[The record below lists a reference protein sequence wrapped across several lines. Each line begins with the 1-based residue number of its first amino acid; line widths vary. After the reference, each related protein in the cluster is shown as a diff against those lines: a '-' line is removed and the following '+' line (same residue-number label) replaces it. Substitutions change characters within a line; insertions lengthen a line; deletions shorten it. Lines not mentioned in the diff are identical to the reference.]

1 MNLLASAIDLAE
13 RAPLPDRVCSA
24 GISWLVERTERRLDA
39 LPDAEDAFLA
49 AMSDLPIA
57 IATDSANAQ
66 HYELPPA
73 LFVAML
79 GPRLKYSCC
88 LFENA
93 STTLAEAEV
102 AALDATIA
110 HADLSGGQ
118 DIMEWGC
125 GWGSLTIRMAER
137 LPNARILAVTNSSRQ
152 RDFVLARAAQ
162 RGLAHIEVV
171 QADMNTFKAR
181 RKFDRIVS
189 VEMFEHM
196 SNWRALLMRAR
207 DSLAAE
213 GRLFLHVFTH
223 KSRTYRFDPEDPTDW
238 IARHFFTGGVM
249 PAHDLPHRFGDLF
262 SVEQEWR
269 WSGSHYQRTAAE
281 WLANFDARRPDID
294 LILLAT
300 YGADAPLWRRRWR
313 LFLLATIG
321 LFGHAGGSAWG
332 VGHYRLAP
340 AS

>member
-13 RAPLPDRVCSA
+13 RAPLPDTIYSA
-24 GISWLVERTERRLDA
+24 GISWLVGRTERRLDA
-39 LPDAEDAFLA
+39 SPHDELAFLER
-49 AMSDLPIA
+49 MSEFPIA
-57 IATDSANAQ
+57 IAADVANAQ

-73 LFVAML
+73 LFAAML

-88 LFENA
+88 LFESANA
-93 STTLAEAEV
+93 TLTEAEV

-110 HADLSGGQ
+110 HADLSDGQ

-125 GWGSLTIRMAER
+125 GWGSLTLRMAER
-137 LPNARILAVTNSSRQ
+137 LPDAHILAVTNSSRQ
-152 RDFVLARAAQ
+152 RDFVLARAAE
-162 RGLAHIEVV
+162 RGLSHIEIV
-171 QADMNTFKAR
+171 QADMNTFKAP
-181 RKFDRIVS
+181 RKFDRIAS

-196 SNWRALLMRAR
+196 SNWRALLARAR
-207 DSLAAE
+207 ESLAPE
-213 GRLFLHVFTH
+213 GRLFLHIFTH
-223 KSRTYRFDPEDPTDW
+223 KSRTYRFDCDDPTDW

-269 WSGSHYQRTAAE
+269 WSGAHYQRTAAE

-294 LILLAT
+294 VILLKT
-300 YGADAPLWRRRWR
+300 YGADAALWRRRWR

-321 LFGHAGGSAWG
+321 LFGHAAGNAWG

-340 AS
+340 TS

>member
-13 RAPLPDRVCSA
+13 RTPLPDTLSSA
-24 GISWLVERTERRLDA
+24 GISWLVGRTERRLDA
-39 LPDAEDAFLA
+39 SPDGEDAFLA
-49 AMSDLPIA
+49 NMSAFPIA
-57 IATDSANAQ
+57 IAADTANAQ

-73 LFVAML
+73 LFAVML

-88 LFENA
+88 LFDDAN
-93 STTLAEAEV
+93 TTLAEAEI

-110 HADLSGGQ
+110 HADLSDGQ

-125 GWGSLTIRMAER
+125 GWGSLTLRMAEHF
-137 LPNARILAVTNSSRQ
+137 PKAHILAVTNSSRQ
-152 RDFVLARAAQ
+152 REFILARAAE
-162 RGLAHIEVV
+162 RGLGHVEVV
-171 QADMNTFKAR
+171 RADMNAFKAP
-181 RKFDRIVS
+181 RKFNRIVS

-196 SNWRALLMRAR
+196 SNWRALLTRAR
-207 DSLAAE
+207 EALTPE

-223 KSRTYRFDPEDPTDW
+223 KSRTYRFDPDDPTDW

-262 SVEQEWR
+262 SVEAEWR
-269 WSGSHYQRTAAE
+269 WSGRHYQRTAAE
-281 WLANFDARRPDID
+281 WLAKFDARKADID
-294 LILLAT
+294 LILLET
-300 YGADAPLWRRRWR
+300 YGSDAARWRRRWR

-321 LFGHAGGSAWG
+321 LFGHAGGNAWG

-340 AS
+340 TS

>member
-13 RAPLPDRVCSA
+13 RTPLPDTICSA
-24 GISWLVERTERRLDA
+24 GISWLVGRTERRLDA
-39 LPDAEDAFLA
+39 STDDEADFLA
-49 AMSDLPIA
+49 GMSAFPIA
-57 IATDSANAQ
+57 VAADAANAQ

-73 LFVAML
+73 LFAAML

-93 STTLAEAEV
+93 NTTLAEAEI
-102 AALDATIA
+102 AALDATLA
-110 HADLSGGQ
+110 HADLSDGQ

-125 GWGSLTIRMAER
+125 GWGSLTLRMAER
-137 LPNARILAVTNSSRQ
+137 FPNAHILAVTNSSRQ
-152 RDFVLARAAQ
+152 RDFVHARAEE
-162 RGLAHIEVV
+162 RGVARITVV
-171 QADMNTFKAR
+171 QADMNTFKAQ

-196 SNWRALLMRAR
+196 SNWRALLARAR
-207 DSLAAE
+207 ESLTPE
-213 GRLFLHVFTH
+213 GRLFLHIFTH
-223 KSRTYRFDPEDPTDW
+223 KSRTYRFDPDDPTDW

-269 WSGSHYQRTAAE
+269 WSGVHYQRTAAE
-281 WLANFDARRPDID
+281 WLTNFDARRPDID

-300 YGADAPLWRRRWR
+300 YGADAALWRRRWR